1 MLRDKC
7 YRSPCIIIVAHSQI
21 DKILVLVC
29 GRLKRKRV
37 QATHTYLP
45 LYPEKMNVLINGYV
59 YRMKLS

>member
-7 YRSPCIIIVAHSQI
+7 YRSLCIIIIAHTQI
-21 DKILVLVC
+21 DKILVQVC
-29 GRLKRKRV
+29 ERLKRKCV
-37 QATHTYLP
+37 HATHTYLP